1 MDLEEA
7 WELLVKTSTLGAP
20 DVRRM
25 AAMMVLDH
33 DASSAAVEGLLVE
46 VEAAARRQELPEDD
60 ASVFPQLMIADV
72 VVSGVL
78 RNHPRQDIVPIVAK
92 RLGVL
97 RASAPFRARD
107 RYALWM
113 AEALSFLLARRALD
127 AHRDVIEQLWLH
139 ELGAS
144 GRELA
149 MHWGDDAMKRK
160 IPSLVD

>member
-33 DASSAAVEGLLVE
+33 DASPAAVEGLLVE
-46 VEAAARRQELPEDD
+46 VEAAARRQQLPEDD

-78 RNHPRQDIVPIVAK
+78 RNHPRADIVPVVAR
-92 RLGVL
+92 RLAVL
-97 RASAPFRARD
+97 CASEAFRARD
-107 RYALWM
+107 RYAIWM

-127 AHRDVIEQLWLH
+127 EHRDVIERLWLH

-149 MHWGDDAMKRK
+149 MHWGDDAMKRA
-160 IPSLVD
+160 IPVRVD